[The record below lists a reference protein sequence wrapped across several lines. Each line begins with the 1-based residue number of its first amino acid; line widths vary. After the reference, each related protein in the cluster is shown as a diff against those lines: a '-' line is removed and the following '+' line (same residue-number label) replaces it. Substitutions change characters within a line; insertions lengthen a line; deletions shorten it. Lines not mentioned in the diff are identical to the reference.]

1 MKPEFHCDDQWW
13 VSPSNVTDDV
23 RRSFSLSRRVQ
34 IHDATLR
41 DGEQTSLEEFREIAE
56 RVLAGAERSP
66 SRSALPRASPA

>member
-41 DGEQTSLEEFREIAE
+41 DGEQTSLLETSRQAVQGYGRSHHPHWRH
-56 RVLAGAERSP
+56 RVRVAP
-66 SRSALPRASPA
+66 V